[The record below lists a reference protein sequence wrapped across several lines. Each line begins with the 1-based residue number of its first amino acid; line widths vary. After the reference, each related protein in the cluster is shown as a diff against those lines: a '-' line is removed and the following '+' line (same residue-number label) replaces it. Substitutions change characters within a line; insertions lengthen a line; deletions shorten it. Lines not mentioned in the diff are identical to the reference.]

1 MIDPSVVEAFN
12 SRQTVDLNSI
22 KTMTAAEQDR
32 VKSTGSAAENL
43 LKNRDF
49 AVFVH
54 QYKFEVCDQLAEIVS
69 HTDQDN
75 ALRIALSNQIR
86 GIDAFVNTLKRAV
99 YFRNRVVT
107 LQAERA
113 QQGPEV

>member
-12 SRQTVDLNSI
+12 ARQTVDLNSI
-22 KTMTAAEQDR
+22 KTMTPAEQDR

-54 QYKFEVCDQLAEIVS
+54 QYKFEVCDQLADIVA
-69 HTDQDN
+69 HTPEDN
-75 ALRIALSNQIR
+75 LLRVSLANQIR
-86 GIDAFVNTLKRAV
+86 GIDAFVNMLKRAV

-107 LQAERA
+107 LQVDKA
-113 QQGPEV
+113 QQSPDV

>member
-1 MIDPSVVEAFN
+1 MIDPGVIEAFN

-32 VKSTGSAAENL
+32 VKTTGSAAENL

-54 QYKFEVCDQLAEIVS
+54 QYKFEVCDQLSEIVG
-69 HTDQDN
+69 HTVEDN
-75 ALRIALSNQIR
+75 LLRIALSNQIR
-86 GIDAFVNTLKRAV
+86 GIDAFVNTLKRSV
-99 YFRNRVVT
+99 YFKNRVVT
-107 LQAERA
+107 LQVEKA
-113 QQGPEV
+113 QQGPEQ

>member
-32 VKSTGSAAENL
+32 VKTTGSAAENL

-54 QYKFEVCDQLAEIVS
+54 QYKFEVCDQLSEIVG
-69 HTDQDN
+69 HTVEDN
-75 ALRIALSNQIR
+75 LLRVSLANQIR
-86 GIDAFVNTLKRAV
+86 GIDAFVNTLKRSV

-107 LQAERA
+107 LQTEKV
-113 QQGPEV
+113 QQGPEA